1 MTPDELAARLRRG
14 DPTTIL
20 DVRNRDEFEEWH
32 VEGASVTATQI
43 PAIRFTQAEVLGTV
57 SDLAERFTDSSGPVV
72 AVCAEGRSSDHVAEL
87 LSDAGVDAENLET
100 GMEGWA
106 RVYRASTIDHPDATV
121 IQYDR
126 PSSGCLG
133 YMVVSGTEAV
143 VVDPLRAFADR
154 YVADARE
161 HGAEIVAAVDT
172 HVHADH
178 VSGVRAVA
186 EQTGATVALP
196 VGATDR
202 GLSFDARLLEDGD
215 TIAVGDT
222 ELHAV
227 NSPGHTSEM
236 TAYRLGDLLFVGDGL
251 FVESVA
257 RPDLEDGDEGA
268 PAAARRLHE
277 TLVERYAT
285 LDGDT
290 SIAPGHYGDPTV
302 ANDDGVFVA
311 TLATLRQRLDAFS
324 MNTEEFVEFVLSD
337 MPPRPSNYERIIDVN
352 LGKASL
358 DADEAFDVELGPNNC
373 AATKTSA

>member
-20 DVRNRDEFEEWH
+20 DVRNRDEFDEWH
-32 VEGASVTATQI
+32 VEGRGVTATQI
-43 PAIRFTQAEVLGTV
+43 PAVRFTQAEVLGTV
-57 SDLAERFTDSSGPVV
+57 SDIAAQFRDSSGPVV
-72 AVCAEGRSSDHVAEL
+72 AVCAEGRSSDHVADL

-106 RVYRASTIDHPDATV
+106 RTYRVSTIDHPDATV
-121 IQYDR
+121 RQYDR

-133 YMVVSGTEAV
+133 YMVVSGDEAV

-154 YVADARE
+154 YVEDARE
-161 HGAEIVAAVDT
+161 HGADIVAAIDT

-186 EQTGATVALP
+186 DRTGATVVLP
-196 VGATDR
+196 AGVTDR
-202 GLSFDARLLEDGD
+202 GLSFDARLVEDGE
-215 TIAVGDT
+215 TVSVGDT

-227 NSPGHTSEM
+227 HSPGHTTEM

-277 TLVERYAT
+277 TLVERYAEF
-285 LDGDT
+285 DDDVR
-290 SIAPGHYGDPTV
+290 IAPGHYGDPT
-302 ANDDGVFVA
+302 AADDDGVFSA
-311 TLATLRQRLDAFS
+311 TLGTLRRQLDAFS
-324 MNTEEFVEFVLSD
+324 MDRDEFVEFVCSD
-337 MPPRPSNYERIIDVN
+337 MPPRPSNYERIIETN
-352 LGKASL
+352 LGRESL
-358 DADEAFDVELGPNNC
+358 DADEAFEVELGPNNC